1 MTVPEI
7 DVIVGWGDKWYYRYD
22 FADKLEKFGFK
33 AEIFKITEA
42 QAECHGIATADFNNE
57 IFIVRK

>member
-1 MTVPEI
+1 MPEI
-7 DVIVGWGDKWYYRYD
+7 EAIVGWDHKRYYGYD